1 MYCLLKLMLYS
12 FQAATPVANDAG
24 GWQTHYTAEGRP
36 YYFNPSTNVTQWDA
50 PANIMW
56 GFMLRLQLKTL

>member
-50 PANIMW
+50 PANIM
-56 GFMLRLQLKTL
+56 